1 MMYHGWCLDKVV
13 VGSKVQRTVSV
24 VLVSVLGHT
33 GDVTEGRVCGVSLWL
48 EGGAYSLC

>member
-1 MMYHGWCLDKVV
+1 MMYHGWCLDKE
-13 VGSKVQRTVSV
+13 VGSKVQRMISV

-33 GDVTEGRVCGVSLWL
+33 GDVTEVRVCSASLWL